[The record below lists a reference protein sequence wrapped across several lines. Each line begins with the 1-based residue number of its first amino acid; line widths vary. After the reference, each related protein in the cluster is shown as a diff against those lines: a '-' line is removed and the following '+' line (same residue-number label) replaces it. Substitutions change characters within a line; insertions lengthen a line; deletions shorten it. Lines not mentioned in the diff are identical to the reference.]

1 MTTRTSSPPLQ
12 RLLSLPLAFLMAGLI
27 ACSPASEGE
36 QTAAKPADPKAP
48 AAATA
53 APGQTAAP
61 AQPGAAAPAPTTP
74 AVAPDKMPAVV
85 AKVNGEEIKKDQL
98 LDEANKLKAQLDQAG
113 QGQQASSPGFYRE
126 VLDGIIARTL
136 LGQAAKSQG
145 VTITDEE
152 AKKEVDQLKSRFPNP
167 EAFQQAL
174 TAQKMTEQGLLAE
187 ARRQMAVQKYVETK
201 ILNAL
206 TVTDAAAKDFYE
218 KNKEQMKRP
227 EQVHA
232 RHILIRVD
240 PKATDADKQKAK
252 AKAQDILARA
262 KKGEDFAK
270 LASEN
275 SEDPGSKGNG
285 GDLSWFSHGQMV
297 EAFDKAAFALQPNQ
311 ISDLVETQFGYHII
325 QTLERKPE
333 SVVPFEEAKARI
345 EQYLKQRQ
353 TQEAVQAR
361 IQELRTQ
368 GKVETFI

>member
-12 RLLSLPLAFLMAGLI
+12 RLLSLPLAFLMAGLV

-36 QTAAKPADPKAP
+36 QTAGKPADPKAP
-48 AAATA
+48 TAATA
-53 APGQTAAP
+53 PGQATAP
-61 AQPGAAAPAPTTP
+61 AQPGAAAQAPATP
-74 AVAPDKMPAVV
+74 AVSPDKMPAVV

-98 LDEANKLKAQLDQAG
+98 LEEANKLKGQLTQMG
-113 QGQQASSPGFYRE
+113 QPERANSQEFYRE

-136 LGQAAKSQG
+136 LSQAAKAQG
-145 VTITDEE
+145 ITATDED
-152 AKKEVDQLKSRFPNP
+152 AKKEIDQLKGRFPNA

-174 TAQKMTEQGLLAE
+174 AAQKMTEQDLIAE
-187 ARRQMAVQKYVETK
+187 ARRQMLVQKYVETK
-201 ILNAL
+201 VLN
-206 TVTDAAAKDFYE
+206 TVNVSEAASKDFYE

-240 PKATDADKQKAK
+240 PKAADADKQKAK

-270 LASEN
+270 LASES
-275 SEDPGSKGNG
+275 SEDPGSKANG
-285 GDLSWFSHGQMV
+285 GDLSWFSRGQMV
-297 EAFDKAAFALQPNQ
+297 EPFEKAAFALQPNQ
-311 ISDLVETQFGYHII
+311 ISDLVETQFGYHVI
-325 QTLERKPE
+325 QTLEKKPE
-333 SVVPFEEAKARI
+333 SVVPYEEAKGRI
-345 EQYLKQRQ
+345 EQFLKQRLS
-353 TQEAVQAR
+353 QEAVQAK

>member
-1 MTTRTSSPPLQ
+1 
-12 RLLSLPLAFLMAGLI
+12 MAGLV

-36 QTAAKPADPKAP
+36 QAGKPADPKAP
-48 AAATA
+48 ATAA

-61 AQPGAAAPAPTTP
+61 AQPGAAAPAAPATP
-74 AVAPDKMPAVV
+74 AVSPDKMPAVV

-98 LDEANKLKAQLDQAG
+98 LEEANKLKAQLTQMGQA
-113 QGQQASSPGFYRE
+113 QQASSDGFYRE

-136 LGQAAKSQG
+136 LSQAAKAQG
-145 VTITDEE
+145 ITATDED
-152 AKKEVDQLKSRFPNP
+152 AKKEIDQLKGRFPNP

-174 TAQKMTEQGLLAE
+174 AAQKMTEQDLLTE

-201 ILNAL
+201 ILS
-206 TVTDAAAKDFYE
+206 TVSVTDAAAKDFYE

-240 PKATDADKQKAK
+240 PKAADADKQKAK

-270 LASEN
+270 LASES

-285 GDLSWFSHGQMV
+285 GDLSWFSRGQMV
-297 EAFDKAAFALQPNQ
+297 EPFEKAAFALQPNQ

-325 QTLERKPE
+325 QTLEKKPE
-333 SVVPFEEAKARI
+333 SVVPYEEAKGRI
-345 EQYLKQRQ
+345 DQFLKQRLS
-353 TQEAVQAR
+353 QEAVQAK